1 MMNNEVPRIEVIT
14 EPILQTKEPDGL
26 AGRVAVIADLG
37 ISNTDIIVG
46 ESYKEFTSNLPSG
59 VDTTKDDYKAIVKM
73 YSQKDD
79 SRGVTFLTVAPIGS
93 QYTLEN
99 FGKCLDKLETEDFD
113 ILVIPTPIKYETKE
127 VDSNEVTD
135 VWLKLIKSWLQS
147 RYSNKAGVGVIFA
160 LNDTGES
167 SSVQSVNKRMEIF
180 ENQRGVYSVIV
191 QPVNGYSI
199 PETVGFMSATIAGR
213 KLNKSLTNKII
224 KEIKSITD
232 ANGNN
237 KELIFNSKESLGIK
251 YMNSGVTVLRPF
263 NRRTNEFGVLR
274 SNCPSGYDLA
284 IERSADYMTRQFQ
297 LVDFLGDESSIVTLD
312 AIAGEINSKAYTF
325 TEVLNLCNAI
335 ETNIRKVNYHTV
347 EIDIKYIFDG
357 IIDYIRVYIAI
368 DELNE

>member
-26 AGRVAVIADLG
+26 AGRVAVIGDLG
-37 ISNTDIIVG
+37 IASTDIITG
-46 ESYKEFTSNLPSG
+46 ESYKDFMTNCPAG
-59 VDTTKDDYKAIVKM
+59 IDTTKEDYKAIVKM
-73 YSQKDD
+73 YSQKSD
-79 SRGVTFLTVAPIGS
+79 SRGVTFLTVAPIGA
-93 QYTLEN
+93 QYNLTN
-99 FGKCLDKLETEDFD
+99 FAKCLDKLETEDFD
-113 ILVIPTPIKYETKE
+113 ILVIPKPIVYETVE
-127 VDSNEVTD
+127 EVTD
-135 VWLKLIKSWLQS
+135 VWLKTIKKWLQS

-160 LNDTGES
+160 LNDTGETTS
-167 SSVQSVNKRMEIF
+167 AQAVNKRMEIF

-191 QPVNGYSI
+191 QPINGLTI

-224 KEIKSITD
+224 EDITSITD

-237 KELIFNSKESLGIK
+237 KELLFNDAESLGIK

-263 NRRTNEFGVLR
+263 NRRNNEFGVLR

-297 LVDFLGDESSIVTLD
+297 LVDFLGDESSVVTLD

-325 TEVLNLCNAI
+325 TEVLNLCNDI
-335 ETNIRKVNYHTV
+335 ETSIRKINYHTV

-368 DELNE
+368 KELNE